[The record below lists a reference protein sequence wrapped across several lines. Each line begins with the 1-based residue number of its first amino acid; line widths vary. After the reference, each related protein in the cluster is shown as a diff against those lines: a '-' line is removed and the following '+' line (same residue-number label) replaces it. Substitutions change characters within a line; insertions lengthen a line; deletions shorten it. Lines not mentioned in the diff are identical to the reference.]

1 MMLQELKR
9 QRINKLQK
17 VLQTIADSA
26 LLRKREGGFF
36 IAGTGGKPQS
46 CGRWFVQRW
55 SIGSQLSENR
65 VDGMNMAAYTQA

>member
-26 LLRKREGGFF
+26 LLRKREGVFLLRAPAASHSH
-36 IAGTGGKPQS
+36 AGDGS
-46 CGRWFVQRW
+46 SQRW